1 MMRPRRDMPQ
11 LRQTGPRNPGWRR
24 WLPSAARARA
34 VLTVILE
41 ISGGLSLAVGG
52 IRLVAHLFARLG
64 H

>member
-1 MMRPRRDMPQ
+1 
-11 LRQTGPRNPGWRR
+11 
-24 WLPSAARARA
+24 